1 MWSDSMHM
9 GFLFGLDE
17 NILKLMV
24 VMVAQLCKYTKF
36 EFCNLEEY
44 MVWLYELQS
53 NKGCLKNNF

>member
-1 MWSDSMHM
+1 MWSDSRHM

-44 MVWLYELQS
+44 MV
-53 NKGCLKNNF
+53 